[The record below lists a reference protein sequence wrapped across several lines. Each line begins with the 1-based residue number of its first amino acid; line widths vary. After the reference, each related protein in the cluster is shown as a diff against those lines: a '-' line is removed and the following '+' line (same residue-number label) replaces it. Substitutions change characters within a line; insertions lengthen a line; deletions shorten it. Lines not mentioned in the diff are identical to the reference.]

1 MFFRNAALS
10 AVLVVLAVAVVGGA
24 TGAARDRS
32 APTNLR
38 ITATTFTS
46 ISLAW
51 DAPTG
56 RSGNWWYCVQRDFM
70 GCYRVDPPRTTF
82 TIPGLMPSTTF
93 NYSVVAVDSHGR
105 RSANS
110 NTVTYTTPPDT
121 EPPAPA
127 PSLTA
132 TYIRPTRIGVS
143 WTASRDNT
151 SQVWYSLY
159 VNGSAYFQD
168 AIGAQSRTLFYLT
181 PSTTYEFKVTA
192 RDRYFNTVESNVL
205 SVTTPAATDAV
216 PPTAPT
222 NLRETGFFDG
232 EVHLDWDPSTDDTD
246 PQSEILYDIYMNG
259 ELTPDGGFGSSGIT
273 YCRSPGPTVVVVKAL
288 DTSGNTSEPSNEIIV
303 NC

>member
-1 MFFRNAALS
+1 MFFRRSALAAV
-10 AVLVVLAVAVVGGA
+10 VLVIAAAVIVS
-24 TGAARDRS
+24 AAAAAPRP
-32 APTNLR
+32 PTNLR
-38 ITATTFTS
+38 ITGTTDTS

-51 DAPTG
+51 DASRG
-56 RSGNWWYCVQRDFM
+56 NSGNWWYCVQRGSS
-70 GCYRVDPPRTTF
+70 GCIRVNPPQTSI
-82 TIPGLMPSTTF
+82 TITGLMPNTTF
-93 NYSVVAVDSHGR
+93 VYSVYAITAQGH

-121 EPPAPA
+121 TPPAPA
-127 PSLTA
+127 PTLSLT
-132 TYIRPTRIGVS
+132 YLRPTRIGVS
-143 WTASRDNT
+143 WTASVDNT

-159 VNGSAYFQD
+159 VNGSVYFQD

-205 SVTTPAATDAV
+205 SVTTPAATDTV

-246 PQSEILYDIYMNG
+246 PQSEILYDIYLNG
-259 ELTPDGGFGSSGIT
+259 ELTPDGGFGDSGIT
-273 YCRSPGPTVVVVKAL
+273 YCRESGPTTIVVKAV
-288 DTSGNTSEPSNEIIV
+288 DTSGNVSAPSNEILV